1 MSYLPQLSVLYTWEN
16 CISESGSPPWI
27 PPAPQP
33 ITMYLSISPLCLR
46 QCYPCGML
54 HFSHSGQ
61 QQALKLGTVGRPDLL
76 SSVCCIPVP
85 LFSFLPRI
93 KKMYVRVSCA
103 QYVTVYVCGQSLV
116 AVLSAFSINLARVV
130 SRLSFSCFM
139 GRDKKTL
146 AGPAAIFMPLLHP
159 FINEGKDSFS

>member
-1 MSYLPQLSVLYTWEN
+1 
-16 CISESGSPPWI
+16 
-27 PPAPQP
+27 
-33 ITMYLSISPLCLR
+33 
-46 QCYPCGML
+46 ML
-54 HFSHSGQ
+54 LFSHSGQ

-130 SRLSFSCFM
+130 SRLAVPSFSCFM

-146 AGPAAIFMPLLHP
+146 AVPAAIFMPLLHP
-159 FINEGKDSFS
+159 FINEAKDSFS